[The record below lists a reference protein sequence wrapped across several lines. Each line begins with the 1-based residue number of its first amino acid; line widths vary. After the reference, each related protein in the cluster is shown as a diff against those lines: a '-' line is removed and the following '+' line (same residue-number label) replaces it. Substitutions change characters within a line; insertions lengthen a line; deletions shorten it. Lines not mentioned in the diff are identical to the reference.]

1 LRARSSIVVNPSIG
15 IAMELNNLSDYEQE
29 IADEIWAIKDGD
41 GLMEFLADLDIEDR
55 ELALALVALM
65 KMGGDAVDNT
75 QDAKRVID
83 KFRL

>member
-1 LRARSSIVVNPSIG
+1 
-15 IAMELNNLSDYEQE
+15 MELNNLSDYEQE

-41 GLMEFLADLDIEDR
+41 GLMEFLANLDLEDR

>member
-15 IAMELNNLSDYEQE
+15 TLMELNNLSDYEQE

-41 GLMEFLADLDIEDR
+41 GLMEFLANLDLEDR